1 MKSLN
6 FAYVSVYHLDAMASA
21 CYLLDEAVVV
31 PIHSRS
37 LRLAP
42 LACHVADVRR
52 ERTCFSPTLSTLRSH
67 PYPKVDDRRLN
78 SSLHKKHTFPAL
90 ESRSRALARFP
101 GPSQDPRRRSDKAGG
116 RGESSE
122 SSALSR
128 GALTA
133 YVSSCVC
140 VCTKTKC
147 VPKPNEPFILGLCQ
161 RNQAPEGHT
170 DL

>member
-1 MKSLN
+1 MKSFN

-42 LACHVADVRR
+42 LACHVADGRR

-78 SSLHKKHTFPAL
+78 SSLHKNHTSPAL
-90 ESRSRALARFP
+90 ESRSRALARFPP

-128 GALTA
+128 GSLTA
-133 YVSSCVC
+133 YVSSLLRLRLDQNQM
-140 VCTKTKC
+140 CTKTK
-147 VPKPNEPFILGLCQ
+147 
-161 RNQAPEGHT
+161 
-170 DL
+170 